1 MPGGPQPMERE
12 RRLELAYRIAERVQR
27 HYRERTLAVGIYGSL
42 ARGSDGPYSDIEMH
56 CVLQG
61 SGIERCHEWSAGP
74 WKAEVNVYSADVVL
88 RWAAEVDVDWS
99 ITHGAYTQVL
109 PVHDPTGFFPRLRDT
124 VLSQPDEAFRR
135 AVRDVIVGEL
145 YERIGKIRNAR
156 AMGNDACLP
165 YLAVDLAKVGACLLG
180 LAHRHL
186 YGSSS
191 RLFPESL
198 TLPHRPDGYDRLCRM
213 VMSGELSDATRV
225 ADTSDTFWLGIESW
239 AEAHDLRIEHE
250 LGALLEHEETEPDG
264 GP

>member
-1 MPGGPQPMERE
+1 MPSGPQPMERA

-27 HYRERTLAVGIYGSL
+27 HYRERALAVGIYGSL

-56 CVLQG
+56 CVLRG
-61 SGIERCHEWSAGP
+61 SGIERWHEWSAGP

-109 PVHDPTGFFPRLRDT
+109 PVHDPTDFFPRLRDAA
-124 VLSQPDEAFRR
+124 LSQPDQAFRQ
-135 AVRDVIVGEL
+135 AICDVIVGEL

-156 AMGNDACLP
+156 AAGNAACLP

-191 RLFPESL
+191 RLFQESL
-198 TLPHRPDGYDRLCRM
+198 TLPERPDGYDGLCRL
-213 VMSGELSDATRV
+213 VMSGELSNAARV
-225 ADTSDTFWLGIESW
+225 ADTCDAFWLGIESW
-239 AEAHDLRIEHE
+239 AEEHDLRIEQE
-250 LGALLEHEETEPDG
+250 LDALLGHEAAEKEE
-264 GP
+264 